1 MKSIILIALILA
13 GFAVKLL
20 AVPAAPF
27 LITFAQPDGS
37 TFQAHLKGDEN
48 FSWIETENKMILVKS
63 KTSGYFEIAVI
74 KRDEKNRLILF
85 PSGVPVIKLGH
96 STLRTDHNIPQIT
109 REQLGKIWQS
119 RIDKRRNIE
128 LAPANE
134 SSQK

>member
-1 MKSIILIALILA
+1 MKLNILIALILT

-37 TFQAHLKGDEN
+37 TFQAHLKGDEY
-48 FSWIETENKMILVKS
+48 FSWIEPEKKMILVKS
-63 KTSGYFEIAVI
+63 KTSGYFEFAVI

-85 PSGVPVIKLGH
+85 PSGVPIIKSGH
-96 STLRTDHNIPQIT
+96 SALRTDHRIPQIT

-119 RIDKRRNIE
+119 RMDERRNVE
-128 LAPANE
+128 LTPANE
-134 SSQK
+134 SS

>member
-1 MKSIILIALILA
+1 MKLKSLTALILM

-37 TFQAHLKGDEN
+37 TFQAHLKGDEY

-63 KTSGYFEIAVI
+63 KTSGFFEFALV
-74 KRDEKNRLILF
+74 KRDGKNRLILS
-85 PSGVPVIKLGH
+85 PSGVPVIESGH
-96 STLRTDHNIPQIT
+96 SALRTDHNIPKIS

-119 RIDKRRNIE
+119 RIDERREIK
-128 LAPANE
+128 LVPANE
-134 SSQK
+134 

>member
-1 MKSIILIALILA
+1 MKLISLIALMLA
-13 GFAVKLL
+13 GFALKLL

-37 TFQAHLKGDEN
+37 TFQAHLKGDEY

-63 KTSGYFEIAVI
+63 KASGFFEFAMI

-85 PSGVPVIKLGH
+85 PSGIPVIKRGH
-96 STLRTDHNIPQIT
+96 SALRTDHNIPKIT

-119 RIDKRRNIE
+119 RIDERRNIE
-128 LAPANE
+128 LVPANE
-134 SSQK
+134 S

>member
-1 MKSIILIALILA
+1 MKLISLIPVILTCFTL
-13 GFAVKLL
+13 KLL

-37 TFQAHLKGDEN
+37 TFRAHLKGDEY

-63 KTSGYFEIAVI
+63 KTSGYFEFALI

-85 PSGVPVIKLGH
+85 PSGVPAIKRGH
-96 STLRTDHNIPQIT
+96 SALRTDHNIPQIT

-119 RIDKRRNIE
+119 RIDERKNIE
-128 LAPANE
+128 LIPANE
-134 SSQK
+134 SS